1 MQDQGETSLSKLWAQ
16 SAHWG
21 KMGASEGVAELPYI
35 GATPWVGPYIK
46 DVGIQ
51 NGSTMYRKRVKVV

>member
-1 MQDQGETSLSKLWAQ
+1 
-16 SAHWG
+16 
-21 KMGASEGVAELPYI
+21 MGASEGVAELPYI

-46 DVGIQ
+46 DGGIQ